1 VKVLFIGDIFGE
13 PGRRALARAVPR
25 LVAQRQIDI
34 VIGNGENAAGGFG
47 ITPELAEELFD
58 LGLAVITTGNHAW
71 DKKEILDYFPR
82 EPRLLRP
89 ANYPDGVPG
98 YGSVVVESASGE
110 QLGVLQLM
118 GRAYMPTLD
127 CPFQVA
133 KKEMAALKKRT
144 AAVIVDMHAEATS
157 EKMAMGHYLDGEAVA
172 VVGTHT
178 HVQTADDQILPKGTA
193 YLTDIGM
200 TGPLHSVIGVKKELA
215 IEKFLT
221 GMPRRFEVASGPS
234 VFCAVLLELD
244 ARLGKALS
252 IERIRIID

>member
-1 VKVLFIGDIFGE
+1 MKVLFIGDIFGE
-13 PGRRALARAVPR
+13 PGRRAVARAVPK

-89 ANYPDGVPG
+89 ANYPSGVPG
-98 YGSVVVESASGE
+98 QGSVVVESAGGE

-133 KKEMAALKKRT
+133 KKELTALKKRT
-144 AAVIVDMHAEATS
+144 TTVIVDMHAEATS
-157 EKMAMGHYLDGEAVA
+157 EKMAMGHYLDGEVVA